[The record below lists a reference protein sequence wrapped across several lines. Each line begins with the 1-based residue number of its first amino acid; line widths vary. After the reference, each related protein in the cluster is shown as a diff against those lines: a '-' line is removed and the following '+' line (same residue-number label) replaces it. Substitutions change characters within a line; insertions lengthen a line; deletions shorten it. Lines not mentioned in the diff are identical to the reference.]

1 MQYFPEIFRHW
12 HSTSSIINISRVVND
27 AEKSVGVSRREAEAT
42 TLNIR
47 TGNNEKNEISAVLHK
62 ELRYIPVSVSN
73 ETNNCLHTW
82 YLGHS

>member
-1 MQYFPEIFRHW
+1 MRRMMPKR
-12 HSTSSIINISRVVND
+12 D
-27 AEKSVGVSRREAEAT
+27 GDVGVSRREAEAT

-47 TGNNEKNEISAVLHK
+47 TGNNEKNETSAVLHK